1 MAASL
6 RCITPSDIRGR
17 VPDELN
23 AALAARIAVA
33 FVRYTASRHVALGR
47 DVRPSSPELARA
59 IGKALLAQGV
69 SVTDL
74 GLSGSEELY
83 FAVFNGEAAGI
94 DGGIMVTASHNPAEY
109 NGMKLVGPG
118 AAPIC
123 QTNGLPEI
131 VRLAE
136 GMTAMPDAAASPGH
150 YAKQPDKSAYVRR
163 ILDIA
168 RPEQL
173 PPFRIVVNSGNG
185 CAGPVI
191 DALAPHLPFELIRLH
206 HRPDGRFPNGVP
218 NPLLPENR
226 RDTSEAVIRQ
236 RAALGIAWDG
246 DFDRCF
252 FFDEKGRF
260 IESAYVVGLL
270 AAAMLALHPGAAIL
284 HDARVV
290 WNTEDMVARAH
301 GRTIMAPSSHALIKA
316 AMRQSGA
323 IYGGEMSAH
332 HYFRDFGCCD
342 SGILPWLFVCRLMAE
357 QGQPLSALV
366 AERIRA
372 FPVSGEI
379 SLRLKTP
386 AGAILNT
393 VRSRYADGAIN
404 ESDGLSISYPD
415 FRFNLRPSSTEPLL
429 RLNVETRGD
438 ERLLHDKTRELLA
451 LLQPLV

>member
-1 MAASL
+1 M
-6 RCITPSDIRGR
+6 
-17 VPDELN
+17 
-23 AALAARIAVA
+23 
-33 FVRYTASRHVALGR
+33 
-47 DVRPSSPELARA
+47 
-59 IGKALLAQGV
+59 
-69 SVTDL
+69 
-74 GLSGSEELY
+74 
-83 FAVFNGEAAGI
+83 
-94 DGGIMVTASHNPAEY
+94 
-109 NGMKLVGPG
+109 
-118 AAPIC
+118 
-123 QTNGLPEI
+123 
-131 VRLAE
+131 
-136 GMTAMPDAAASPGH
+136 
-150 YAKQPDKSAYVRR
+150 
-163 ILDIA
+163 
-168 RPEQL
+168 
-173 PPFRIVVNSGNG
+173 VNSGNG

-342 SGILPWLFVCRLMAE
+342 SGILPWLLVCRLMAE

-393 VRSRYADGAIN
+393 VRSRYADGVIN